1 MLDDKVIIRQTTLIT
16 IQPQLMRDLPS
27 AFIEDN
33 KRLLEHLF
41 KATFMFWCLVDYEN
55 SSRSSFEA
63 THTYIFS

>member
-41 KATFMFWCLVDYEN
+41 KATFMF
-55 SSRSSFEA
+55 
-63 THTYIFS
+63 